1 MAEGSP
7 APLAQ
12 KPNDAVLAP
21 GWITFDQ
28 SAGVTVTEVP
38 LRTSAPLQLP
48 VMVAVD
54 GSVKRSVQF

>member
-7 APLAQ
+7 VPLAH
-12 KPNDAVLAP
+12 KPYDAVLAP

-38 LRTSAPLQLP
+38 LRTAVPLQLP
-48 VMVAVD
+48 VMAAAD